1 MRTVTKKGFTLI
13 ELLVVL
19 VVIGILVGLILPNTL
34 RAIQAA
40 NEKEC
45 ASNIRA
51 VDTAFQLCYTQRR
64 NWADCDTIA
73 ELLAPV
79 GGGTPYLD
87 QAPVCPFAVA
97 YTPAGG
103 AVQGFQIDKAP
114 HFAPWPPRGNRHV
127 GL

>member
-1 MRTVTKKGFTLI
+1 MKRLAKSGFTLI

-45 ASNIRA
+45 ASNLRA
-51 VDTAFQLCYTQRR
+51 IDTAAQLCYTQRR
-64 NWADCDTIA
+64 SWADCDTIA
-73 ELLAPV
+73 ELLTPV

-87 QAPVCPFAVA
+87 QPPVCPFGVA
-97 YTPAGG
+97 YAMGGNNTIGWSSGKAAHFATWPPAGT
-103 AVQGFQIDKAP
+103 
-114 HFAPWPPRGNRHV
+114 RHV